1 MHGIVTAG
9 SPATAAAGARMLELG
24 GNAIDAVTA
33 AVFATGAGE
42 PTLTSLAGGGV
53 LTFREAASGAVTAV
67 DFFSNVPGL
76 GLTGPVERDFF
87 AVELDF
93 GPTTQTFHIG
103 RASAAVPGT
112 LPGICEVHER
122 WGRLPLAEVV
132 GPVAEQLRDG
142 VASTAFSGVAAGLLE
157 PILAMSPVGR
167 ELFWRDG
174 RLIGPGDVF
183 ANPSLA
189 TTLERMA
196 EVGWRN
202 YYQEELWPQ
211 MLALFGP
218 SAGGL
223 LTRADLEAFEVTYTP
238 ALQFDYRGARL
249 STPPPPAAGGVFIRL
264 MLSVLETV
272 KVGPENWDRAMAC
285 AMKIVDMA
293 RSPGAP
299 PPSDLT
305 HWRGQYGEV
314 LDAPLGRTPS
324 APGGHSS
331 TTHISVIDAD
341 GNAAGVTV
349 SHGEGNAVFIG
360 DTGIHMNNFM
370 GEADLHPQ
378 GWFQAAPGTRL
389 TTMMTP
395 TVMEGADGSL
405 TVLGSGG
412 ANRIRTAITQ
422 VVCELIDCQR
432 EPVAAVEAP
441 RLHFEH
447 GVLNA
452 EGFDHPDGRGWLANL
467 GAERLVIF
475 PDRNM
480 FFGGV
485 HVARKMADGAL
496 VGAGDP
502 RRSGTVE
509 IR

>member
-24 GNAIDAVTA
+24 GNAIDALAA

-53 LTFREAASGAVTAV
+53 LTFRDAASGEVTAV

-76 GLTGPVERDFF
+76 GVDEPVDKDFF
-87 AVELDF
+87 DIELDF

-122 WGRLPLAEVV
+122 WGRLPLSAVV
-132 GPVAEQLRDG
+132 APAAEQLRRG
-142 VASTAFSGVAAGLLE
+142 VPSTEFSGVAAGLLA
-157 PILAMSPVGR
+157 PILAMSETGKA
-167 ELFWRDG
+167 LFWRDG
-174 RLIGPGDVF
+174 RLIHGGDTY

-189 TTLERMA
+189 HTLERMA
-196 EVGWRN
+196 AVGWRT
-202 YYQEELWPQ
+202 YYEKELWPQ
-211 MLALFGP
+211 LLELFGP
-218 SAGGL
+218 AAGGM
-223 LTRADLEAFEVTYTP
+223 LTRRDLEAFQVTYTP
-238 ALQFDYRGARL
+238 TFDFGYRGARL
-249 STPPPPAAGGVFIRL
+249 STPPPPAAGGQLIRL
-264 MLSVLETV
+264 MLAVLET
-272 KVGPENWDRAMAC
+272 GELDEGNWDASMAR
-285 AMKIVDMA
+285 AMKIVDLA
-293 RSPGAP
+293 RAAGAP
-299 PPSDLT
+299 SPAALD
-305 HWRGQYGEV
+305 HWRGEYAA
-314 LDAPLGRTPS
+314 LRDSPLGSPLGG
-324 APGGHSS
+324 PGGPSS
-331 TTHISVIDAD
+331 TTHVSVIDAD

-349 SHGEGNAVFIG
+349 SHGEGNAVWIG

-370 GEADLHPQ
+370 GEADLHPA
-378 GWFQAAPGTRL
+378 GWFQAAPGSRL

-395 TVMEGADGSL
+395 TVLQGADGSL

-422 VVCELIDCQR
+422 VVCQLIDAGRAPADAVC
-432 EPVAAVEAP
+432 AA

-452 EGFDHPDGRGWLANL
+452 EGFSRHDGGADLAAL
-467 GAERLVIF
+467 GADRLVLF
-475 PDRNM
+475 RDRNM

-485 HVARKMADGAL
+485 HVAQKLADGTL
-496 VGAGDP
+496 RGAGDP
-502 RRSGTVE
+502 RRSGTIE